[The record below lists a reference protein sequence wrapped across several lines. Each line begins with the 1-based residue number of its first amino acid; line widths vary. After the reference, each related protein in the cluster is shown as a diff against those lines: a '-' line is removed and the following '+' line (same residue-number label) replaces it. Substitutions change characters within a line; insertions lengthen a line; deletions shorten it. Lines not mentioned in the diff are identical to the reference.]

1 MQKQTTVT
9 IDQKTFAT
17 LDRLAKSNDVSKKEF
32 LSCALEYFE
41 KYGINP
47 VQHESPAKE
56 MQKLIKRCDQVI
68 AFIRKQE
75 QDILRPACAAI
86 STTEARIERVLD
98 KLATAGQVRDLQKA
112 VSDQQQR
119 QNYDARNL
127 RSDILQLLGRA
138 TEQERK
144 PGRSPGS
151 LTFGCSCSSCCCA
164 VLSFGASS
172 RKVTFGK
179 RSRKRPVRLG
189 NGRFRYPRMKT
200 RLLSAILFGAYSSQ
214 GRQDRESPRVS
225 QCPCS
230 LSSSARDLPGS
241 CTISSSRLLTMI

>member
-98 KLATAGQVRDLQKA
+98 KLATAELRCEELAQRHTPAFGQSHRAGTESVH
-112 VSDQQQR
+112 VSWQ
-119 QNYDARNL
+119 AR
-127 RSDILQLLGRA
+127 
-138 TEQERK
+138 
-144 PGRSPGS
+144 
-151 LTFGCSCSSCCCA
+151 
-164 VLSFGASS
+164 
-172 RKVTFGK
+172 
-179 RSRKRPVRLG
+179 
-189 NGRFRYPRMKT
+189 
-200 RLLSAILFGAYSSQ
+200 
-214 GRQDRESPRVS
+214 
-225 QCPCS
+225 
-230 LSSSARDLPGS
+230 
-241 CTISSSRLLTMI
+241 

>member
-119 QNYDARNL
+119 FRPAATAELRCEELAQRHTPAFGQSHRAGTESVHVSWQAR
-127 RSDILQLLGRA
+127 
-138 TEQERK
+138 
-144 PGRSPGS
+144 
-151 LTFGCSCSSCCCA
+151 
-164 VLSFGASS
+164 
-172 RKVTFGK
+172 
-179 RSRKRPVRLG
+179 
-189 NGRFRYPRMKT
+189 
-200 RLLSAILFGAYSSQ
+200 
-214 GRQDRESPRVS
+214 
-225 QCPCS
+225 
-230 LSSSARDLPGS
+230 
-241 CTISSSRLLTMI
+241 

>member
-1 MQKQTTVT
+1 MNEQTTVT
-9 IDQKTFAT
+9 IDRKTAVI

-75 QDILRPACAAI
+75 QNILRPACAAI
-86 STTEARIERVLD
+86 STTEARIESVLD

-127 RSDILQLLGRA
+127 RNDILHFGQSHRA
-138 TEQERK
+138 GTE
-144 PGRSPGS
+144 S
-151 LTFGCSCSSCCCA
+151 
-164 VLSFGASS
+164 VH
-172 RKVTFGK
+172 
-179 RSRKRPVRLG
+179 
-189 NGRFRYPRMKT
+189 
-200 RLLSAILFGAYSSQ
+200 
-214 GRQDRESPRVS
+214 VS
-225 QCPCS
+225 WQ
-230 LSSSARDLPGS
+230 AR
-241 CTISSSRLLTMI
+241 

>member
-98 KLATAGQVRDLQKA
+98 KLATAGQV
-112 VSDQQQR
+112 
-119 QNYDARNL
+119 
-127 RSDILQLLGRA
+127 G
-138 TEQERK
+138 TCRK
-144 PGRSPGS
+144 PFPTSSNGRTTMRG
-151 LTFGCSCSSCCCA
+151 TCAATYSSFWA
-164 VLSFGASS
+164 EPPS
-172 RKVTFGK
+172 RNGK
-179 RSRKRPVRLG
+179 RSCILASSLTQRRKAVFSTTLRHC
-189 NGRFRYPRMKT
+189 T
-200 RLLSAILFGAYSSQ
+200 RS
-214 GRQDRESPRVS
+214 RDK
-225 QCPCS
+225 S
-230 LSSSARDLPGS
+230 L
-241 CTISSSRLLTMI
+241 

>member
-138 TEQERK
+138 TEQEREAFMY
-144 PGRSPGS
+144 
-151 LTFGCSCSSCCCA
+151 L
-164 VLSFGASS
+164 
-172 RKVTFGK
+172 GK
-179 RSRKRPVRLG
+179 LVDAKEKSGFSTTLRHCTRSRDK
-189 NGRFRYPRMKT
+189 
-200 RLLSAILFGAYSSQ
+200 
-214 GRQDRESPRVS
+214 
-225 QCPCS
+225 S
-230 LSSSARDLPGS
+230 L
-241 CTISSSRLLTMI
+241 

>member
-47 VQHESPAKE
+47 VQHES
-56 MQKLIKRCDQVI
+56 
-68 AFIRKQE
+68 QE

-144 PGRSPGS
+144 AFMY
-151 LTFGCSCSSCCCA
+151 L
-164 VLSFGASS
+164 
-172 RKVTFGK
+172 GK
-179 RSRKRPVRLG
+179 LVDAKEKSGFFNDIATLYKE
-189 NGRFRYPRMKT
+189 
-200 RLLSAILFGAYSSQ
+200 Q
-214 GRQDRESPRVS
+214 G
-225 QCPCS
+225 
-230 LSSSARDLPGS
+230 
-241 CTISSSRLLTMI
+241 

>member
-127 RSDILQLLGRA
+127 RSDILQLWA
-138 TEQERK
+138 E
-144 PGRSPGS
+144 PP
-151 LTFGCSCSSCCCA
+151 
-164 VLSFGASS
+164 S
-172 RKVTFGK
+172 RNGK
-179 RSRKRPVRLG
+179 RSCILASSLTQRRKAVFSTTLRHC
-189 NGRFRYPRMKT
+189 T
-200 RLLSAILFGAYSSQ
+200 RS
-214 GRQDRESPRVS
+214 RDK
-225 QCPCS
+225 S
-230 LSSSARDLPGS
+230 L
-241 CTISSSRLLTMI
+241 

>member
-1 MQKQTTVT
+1 MATIQYIVPEKSVNQHLKLKPMQKQTTVT

-127 RSDILQLLGRA
+127 GRA

-144 PGRSPGS
+144 AFMY
-151 LTFGCSCSSCCCA
+151 L
-164 VLSFGASS
+164 
-172 RKVTFGK
+172 GK
-179 RSRKRPVRLG
+179 LVDAKEKSGFFNDIATLYKE
-189 NGRFRYPRMKT
+189 
-200 RLLSAILFGAYSSQ
+200 Q
-214 GRQDRESPRVS
+214 G
-225 QCPCS
+225 
-230 LSSSARDLPGS
+230 
-241 CTISSSRLLTMI
+241 

>member
-127 RSDILQLLGRA
+127 RSDILHWA
-138 TEQERK
+138 E
-144 PGRSPGS
+144 PP
-151 LTFGCSCSSCCCA
+151 
-164 VLSFGASS
+164 S
-172 RKVTFGK
+172 RNGK
-179 RSRKRPVRLG
+179 RSCILASSLTQRRKAVFSTTLRHC
-189 NGRFRYPRMKT
+189 T
-200 RLLSAILFGAYSSQ
+200 RS
-214 GRQDRESPRVS
+214 RDK
-225 QCPCS
+225 S
-230 LSSSARDLPGS
+230 L
-241 CTISSSRLLTMI
+241 

>member
-1 MQKQTTVT
+1 MVNHIFVIGYNSVYCTGKIGKPTLK
-9 IDQKTFAT
+9 IEAYAEADHRNNRSLDFAT

-144 PGRSPGS
+144 AFMY
-151 LTFGCSCSSCCCA
+151 L
-164 VLSFGASS
+164 
-172 RKVTFGK
+172 GK
-179 RSRKRPVRLG
+179 LVDAKEKSGFFNDIATLYKE
-189 NGRFRYPRMKT
+189 
-200 RLLSAILFGAYSSQ
+200 Q
-214 GRQDRESPRVS
+214 G
-225 QCPCS
+225 
-230 LSSSARDLPGS
+230 
-241 CTISSSRLLTMI
+241 

>member
-98 KLATAGQVRDLQKA
+98 KLATAGQ
-112 VSDQQQR
+112 S
-119 QNYDARNL
+119 
-127 RSDILQLLGRA
+127 
-138 TEQERK
+138 
-144 PGRSPGS
+144 
-151 LTFGCSCSSCCCA
+151 
-164 VLSFGASS
+164 
-172 RKVTFGK
+172 
-179 RSRKRPVRLG
+179 
-189 NGRFRYPRMKT
+189 RFRPAATAELRCEELAQRHT
-200 RLLSAILFGAYSSQ
+200 PAFGQSHRA
-214 GRQDRESPRVS
+214 GTESVHVS
-225 QCPCS
+225 WQ
-230 LSSSARDLPGS
+230 AR
-241 CTISSSRLLTMI
+241 

>member
-86 STTEARIERVLD
+86 STTEAREGARQAGNRRTGAGLAESRFRPA
-98 KLATAGQVRDLQKA
+98 ATAELRCEELAQRHTPAFGQSHRAGTESVH
-112 VSDQQQR
+112 VSWQ
-119 QNYDARNL
+119 AR
-127 RSDILQLLGRA
+127 
-138 TEQERK
+138 
-144 PGRSPGS
+144 
-151 LTFGCSCSSCCCA
+151 
-164 VLSFGASS
+164 
-172 RKVTFGK
+172 
-179 RSRKRPVRLG
+179 
-189 NGRFRYPRMKT
+189 
-200 RLLSAILFGAYSSQ
+200 
-214 GRQDRESPRVS
+214 
-225 QCPCS
+225 
-230 LSSSARDLPGS
+230 
-241 CTISSSRLLTMI
+241 

>member
-127 RSDILQLLGRA
+127 RSSLFLDSLEKLPHRFRSFIRLFHDLCGLFQPPGNLLQWGEVKRFA
-138 TEQERK
+138 PEIE
-144 PGRSPGS
+144 PGS
-151 LTFGCSCSSCCCA
+151 LE
-164 VLSFGASS
+164 VI
-172 RKVTFGK
+172 
-179 RSRKRPVRLG
+179 
-189 NGRFRYPRMKT
+189 NG
-200 RLLSAILFGAYSSQ
+200 
-214 GRQDRESPRVS
+214 
-225 QCPCS
+225 
-230 LSSSARDLPGS
+230 
-241 CTISSSRLLTMI
+241 

>member
-1 MQKQTTVT
+1 MNEQTTVT
-9 IDQKTFAT
+9 IDRKTAVI

-75 QDILRPACAAI
+75 QNILRPACAAI
-86 STTEARIERVLD
+86 STTEARIESVL
-98 KLATAGQVRDLQKA
+98 
-112 VSDQQQR
+112 DQQQR

-127 RSDILQLLGRA
+127 RNDILQLLGRA

-144 PGRSPGS
+144 AFMY
-151 LTFGCSCSSCCCA
+151 L
-164 VLSFGASS
+164 
-172 RKVTFGK
+172 GK
-179 RSRKRPVRLG
+179 LVDAKEKSGFFNDIATLYKE
-189 NGRFRYPRMKT
+189 
-200 RLLSAILFGAYSSQ
+200 Q
-214 GRQDRESPRVS
+214 G
-225 QCPCS
+225 
-230 LSSSARDLPGS
+230 
-241 CTISSSRLLTMI
+241 

>member
-98 KLATAGQVRDLQKA
+98 KLATAGQVRDC
-112 VSDQQQR
+112 
-119 QNYDARNL
+119 
-127 RSDILQLLGRA
+127 
-138 TEQERK
+138 RK
-144 PGRSPGS
+144 PFPTSSNGRTTMRG
-151 LTFGCSCSSCCCA
+151 TCAATYSSFWA
-164 VLSFGASS
+164 EPPS
-172 RKVTFGK
+172 RNGK
-179 RSRKRPVRLG
+179 RSCILASSLTQRRKAVFSTTLRHC
-189 NGRFRYPRMKT
+189 T
-200 RLLSAILFGAYSSQ
+200 RS
-214 GRQDRESPRVS
+214 RDK
-225 QCPCS
+225 S
-230 LSSSARDLPGS
+230 L
-241 CTISSSRLLTMI
+241 

>member
-1 MQKQTTVT
+1 MATIQYIVPEKSVNQHLKLKPMQKQTTVT

-127 RSDILQLLGRA
+127 RSDIL
-138 TEQERK
+138 
-144 PGRSPGS
+144 
-151 LTFGCSCSSCCCA
+151 
-164 VLSFGASS
+164 
-172 RKVTFGK
+172 
-179 RSRKRPVRLG
+179 
-189 NGRFRYPRMKT
+189 
-200 RLLSAILFGAYSSQ
+200 
-214 GRQDRESPRVS
+214 
-225 QCPCS
+225 
-230 LSSSARDLPGS
+230 
-241 CTISSSRLLTMI
+241 